1 MTSEPT
7 GVERAR
13 TELAQA
19 LDAIEYKLNV
29 PKRAA
34 ERLQDLRKNK
44 PLALVGLVVGA
55 AAVVGGAVWFAV
67 RTVRLR

>member
-34 ERLQDLRKNK
+34 ERLQDLRQNK